1 MLTNKTIL
9 VTGGAGTF
17 GYAFAHYTLTNGI
30 RRLIIYSRDEAKHAR
45 MRAEFNDP
53 RLDFRQGDVRDLPR
67 LTQAMRA
74 QSLDVLIHAGAL
86 KRVDGCEDEPH
97 EATKTNVLGTMNVVD
112 AAVAV
117 GVPKV
122 VFLSTDKAP
131 EASTTYGKTKALAEA
146 IIVRGN
152 AYTGNVSTRFA
163 ATRYG
168 NVQGSTGSVI
178 PIWQGQR
185 ASGVL
190 TVTDATATRFWMRP
204 DEAVELVCWTM
215 AHMVG
220 GEVVIPKIPS
230 ASVGDVA
237 RAVGPGCKLH
247 EIGLRATEKRHEILV
262 GAEEVSRTYDCGE
275 VYVIAP
281 IDPTWPFHLPVGAVR
296 VPADFRYASDGDP
309 LPVQYVEA
317 R

>member
-1 MLTNKTIL
+1 
-9 VTGGAGTF
+9 
-17 GYAFAHYTLTNGI
+17 
-30 RRLIIYSRDEAKHAR
+30 
-45 MRAEFNDP
+45 
-53 RLDFRQGDVRDLPR
+53 
-67 LTQAMRA
+67 
-74 QSLDVLIHAGAL
+74 LIHAAAL

-97 EATKTNVLGTMNVVD
+97 EATKTNVFGTMNVVD

-117 GVPKV
+117 GVPRV

-168 NVQGSTGSVI
+168 NVYGSTGSVV
-178 PIWQGQR
+178 PVWQAQR
-185 ASGVL
+185 RSGVL
-190 TVTDATATRFWMRP
+190 TVTDPTATRFWMHP
-204 DEAVELVCWTM
+204 GEAVRLVCWTI

-230 ASVGDVA
+230 AMVGDVA
-237 RAVGPGCKLH
+237 RAIAPECAIK
-247 EIGLRATEKRHEILV
+247 EIGLRPTEKRHEILV

-281 IDPTWPFHLPVGAVR
+281 IDPTWPFHLPEVACL

-309 LPVQYVEA
+309 LPVRYVEA
-317 R
+317 G